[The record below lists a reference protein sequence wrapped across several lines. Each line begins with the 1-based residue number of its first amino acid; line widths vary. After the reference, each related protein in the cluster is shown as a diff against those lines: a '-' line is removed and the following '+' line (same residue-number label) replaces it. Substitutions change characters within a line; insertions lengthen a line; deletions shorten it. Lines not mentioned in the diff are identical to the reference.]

1 MALTPDVIKANA
13 ELATLSDAQLT
24 AIATLSVND
33 ENQVINNK
41 IGELHGRYDQ
51 DVKEVSGVDKNQGE
65 KSYDYMKRVL
75 GDFKSKIGG
84 ATELQTKITG
94 YETEIAN
101 LKKQIS
107 EGKGDEVIRQQLKDA
122 QTELATLK
130 TQYETDKQTWGTK
143 EKEFSQQI
151 TGIQVDTQF
160 DKAVAGLKFKAG
172 YPEGVQRTLLK
183 STKDGILNQYKPD
196 WVEVDGQ
203 KVMVFRDSKGE
214 ILRNK
219 NNALNPYTAQELISE
234 QLKEVLDLGKKTTG
248 AGTEEP
254 GKNPQE
260 TIEIVDIAGAK
271 TQVQADEI
279 IVKYLMQNGETR
291 GSASFAEKQ
300 RKLREDNGVNKLPLR

>member
-1 MALTPDVIKANA
+1 MDGIT
-13 ELATLSDAQLT
+13 AQF
-24 AIATLSVND
+24 
-33 ENQVINNK
+33 E
-41 IGELHGRYDQ
+41 
-51 DVKEVSGVDKNQGE
+51 
-65 KSYDYMKRVL
+65 
-75 GDFKSKIGG
+75 
-84 ATELQTKITG
+84 
-94 YETEIAN
+94 
-101 LKKQIS
+101 
-107 EGKGDEVIRQQLKDA
+107 
-122 QTELATLK
+122 
-130 TQYETDKQTWGTK
+130 
-143 EKEFSQQI
+143 
-151 TGIQVDTQF
+151 
-160 DKAVAGLKFKAG
+160 KAVSGLKFKAG

-203 KVMVFRDSKGE
+203 KVMVFRDAKGE

-254 GKNPQE
+254 GKGGVD

-300 RKLREDNGVNKLPLR
+300 KKLREENGVNKLPIR